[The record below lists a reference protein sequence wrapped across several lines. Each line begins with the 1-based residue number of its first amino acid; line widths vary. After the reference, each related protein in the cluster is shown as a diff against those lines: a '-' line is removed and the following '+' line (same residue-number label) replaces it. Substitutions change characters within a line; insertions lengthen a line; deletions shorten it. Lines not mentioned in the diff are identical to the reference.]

1 MVPTKVTEGT
11 LEVSQ
16 ADESYSLIVTEEE
29 GVVSCKKNFFVFT
42 PYFHAFYE
50 SWYSPSM
57 IPFQNMF
64 DLFDF
69 MIVGSYWTNNFL
81 VVIFGEV
88 LLKLPHRIKTFNV
101 DLY

>member
-1 MVPTKVTEGT
+1 MAPTKVTEGT

-29 GVVSCKKNFFVFT
+29 GVVSCKKSFFVFT

-50 SWYSPSM
+50 SWYSLSM
-57 IPFQNMF
+57 IMFQNMF

-69 MIVGSYWTNNFL
+69 MIVGSYWTNNFF
-81 VVIFGEV
+81 VVIFGE
-88 LLKLPHRIKTFNV
+88 F
-101 DLY
+101 